1 MKTLVI
7 GLGALGTVY
16 SCFLSLAG
24 HEVTGLSRPAS
35 IDKINNE
42 GVKVTGIW
50 GEHSTKL
57 FKVVSDISELS
68 NDKFEM
74 IIVTVKSFATEEIAQ
89 QLAPLV
95 GDNTYVFLLQNG
107 YGNYEAAAKAISEA
121 KIVVGRVIF
130 GAETLASGESK
141 VTVIADDVM
150 IGSPKNLIKPELLE
164 EFAEIFRQALIP
176 TKASSEIMKF
186 IWGKIIYNSALNAL
200 GAIFEVSYG
209 KLAEEPVTRE
219 LMNKMI
225 GEIFDLLRVR
235 NVPTFWPDAQS
246 YLSDFYDHLV
256 PPTSA
261 HHSSML
267 QDIRSGRRTEI
278 DSLNGAVVDLAH
290 KWGSPVPV
298 NEVIVAMVKAKENLV
313 GREKPKSGNH

>member
-1 MKTLVI
+1 MKTLVM

-24 HEVTGLSRPAS
+24 HEVTVLSRPAS
-35 IDKINNE
+35 IDKIKKD

-57 FKVVSDISELS
+57 YNVVSNVSELS
-68 NDKFEM
+68 DEKFDL
-74 IIVTVKSFATEEIAQ
+74 IIVTVKSFVTEEIAQ

-107 YGNYEAAAKAISEA
+107 YGNFEAAAKWIPED
-121 KIVVGRVIF
+121 KIILGRVIF
-130 GAETLASGESK
+130 GAETIASGESK
-141 VTVIADDVM
+141 VTVIADNVM
-150 IGSPKNLIKPELLE
+150 IGSPKNLIKIDLLE
-164 EFAEIFRQALIP
+164 EFAEIFCKALIP
-176 TKASSEIMKF
+176 TKASLEIMKY
-186 IWGKIIYNSALNAL
+186 IWGKIIYNSALNPL

-209 KLAEEPVTRE
+209 KLADEPVTRE

-235 NVPTFWPDAQS
+235 NVPTFWPDAQT
-246 YLSDFYDHLV
+246 YLSYFYDHLV
-256 PPTSA
+256 PPTVA

-278 DSLNGAVVDLAH
+278 DALNGAVVELAH
-290 KWGSPVPV
+290 ESGSPVPV
-298 NEVIVAMVKAKENLV
+298 NEVIVAMVKAKEKL
-313 GREKPKSGNH
+313 KSH

>member
-1 MKTLVI
+1 MKILVI

-16 SCFLSLAG
+16 SCLLSLAG

-35 IDKINNE
+35 IVKIKQD

-57 FKVVSDISELS
+57 WNVASDVSELLHETF
-68 NDKFEM
+68 DM
-74 IIVTVKSFATEEIAQ
+74 IIVTVKSFLTEEIAR

-95 GDNTYVFLLQNG
+95 GENTFVFLLQNG
-107 YGNYEAAAKAISEA
+107 YGNFEATAQSIAEH

-130 GAETLASGESK
+130 GAETLATGESR

-150 IGSPKNLIKPELLE
+150 IGSPKNLIPPELLE
-164 EFAEIFRQALIP
+164 EFADVFRQALVP
-176 TKASSEIMKF
+176 TKASLEIMNY
-186 IWGKIIYNSALNAL
+186 IWGKIIYNSALNSL
-200 GAIFEVSYG
+200 GAIFEVNYG
-209 KLAEEPVTRE
+209 TLAQEPVTRD

-225 GEIFDLLRVR
+225 GEIFDLLRVS
-235 NVPTFWPDAQS
+235 NVPTFFPNAQS
-246 YLSDFYDHLV
+246 YLANFYEHLV
-256 PPTSA
+256 PPTAA

-278 DSLNGAVVDLAH
+278 DALNGAVVQLAH
-290 KWGSPVPV
+290 QAGSPVPV
-298 NEVIVAMVKAKENLV
+298 NEVIAAMVKAKENLTRKT
-313 GREKPKSGNH
+313 GK

>member
-24 HEVTGLSRPAS
+24 HEVTVLSRPAS
-35 IDKINNE
+35 IDKIKTN

-57 FKVVSDISELS
+57 IDVVSDICELT
-68 NDKFEM
+68 NKKFDM
-74 IIVTVKSFATEEIAQ
+74 ILVTVKSSVTEEIAQ
-89 QLAPLV
+89 QIAPLV
-95 GDNTYVFLLQNG
+95 GDNTTVFLLQNG
-107 YGNYEAAAKAISEA
+107 YGNFEAAAKWIPEE
-121 KIVVGRVIF
+121 KIVLGRVIF

-141 VTVIADDVM
+141 VTVIADDVL
-150 IGSPKNLIKPELLE
+150 IGSPKNLINPELLE
-164 EFAEIFRQALIP
+164 QFAEIFSNALIP
-176 TKASSEIMKF
+176 TKASLEIMKYM
-186 IWGKIIYNSALNAL
+186 WGKIIFNSALNSL

-219 LMNKMI
+219 LMNQMI
-225 GEIFDLLRVR
+225 GEIFELLKVR
-235 NVPTFWPDAQS
+235 NVPTLWPDAQS
-246 YLSDFYDHLV
+246 YLSNFYGHLV
-256 PPTSA
+256 PPTVA

-278 DSLNGAVVDLAH
+278 DALNGAVVKLAH
-290 KWGSPVPV
+290 QSGSPVPV
-298 NEVIVAMVKAKENLV
+298 NEFIVAMVKAKENFV
-313 GREKPKSGNH
+313 RR